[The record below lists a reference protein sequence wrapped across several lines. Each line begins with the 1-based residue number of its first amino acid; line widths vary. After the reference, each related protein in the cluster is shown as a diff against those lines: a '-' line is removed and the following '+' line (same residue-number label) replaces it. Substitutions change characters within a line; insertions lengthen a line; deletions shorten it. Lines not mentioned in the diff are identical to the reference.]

1 MSQLVERILVVDD
14 EDSVRTLLVQ
24 LLELRGFECE
34 QAEHAARA
42 RELLAEQ
49 EFALLLCDMNM
60 PGELGIDLIRFVC
73 ETYPNTASVMV
84 TAQDSHE
91 IAETALRVGAYGYVI
106 KPFELNEILI
116 NVTSALRR
124 RELEIEN
131 RNHREKLEE
140 EVALRTQDLRD
151 AVHSLEKAQVELK
164 TAQEETVV
172 RLAKAAEFRDNET
185 AQHIH
190 RMSQYCAILARSVGL
205 SEEECE
211 FIRLTSSMH
220 DVGKIGTPDQI
231 LLKRGK
237 LTDEEFEIMK
247 EHAEIGYRILVGSG
261 SKILEMAATIAW
273 THHERI
279 DGNGYPNGLMGDEI
293 PIEGRIATIADVFD
307 ALTSKRVYKPA
318 FSVEKA
324 LEIMSEGLGTQF
336 DQELFGLFRGALDEV
351 LEIKERFAD
360 L

>member
-1 MSQLVERILVVDD
+1 
-14 EDSVRTLLVQ
+14 
-24 LLELRGFECE
+24 
-34 QAEHAARA
+34 
-42 RELLAEQ
+42 
-49 EFALLLCDMNM
+49 
-60 PGELGIDLIRFVC
+60 
-73 ETYPNTASVMV
+73 
-84 TAQDSHE
+84 
-91 IAETALRVGAYGYVI
+91 
-106 KPFELNEILI
+106 
-116 NVTSALRR
+116 
-124 RELEIEN
+124 
-131 RNHREKLEE
+131 
-140 EVALRTQDLRD
+140 VAVRTQDLRD
-151 AVHSLEKAQVELK
+151 AVHSLEKTQVELK

-190 RMSQYCAILARSVGL
+190 RMSQYCAIIARKTGL
-205 SEEECE
+205 SVEECE

-237 LTDEEFEIMK
+237 LTNEEFEIMK

-261 SKILEMAATIAW
+261 SKILDMAASIAW

-324 LEIMSEGLGTQF
+324 LEIMIEGLGTQF
-336 DQELFGLFRGALDEV
+336 DKEFFGLFQGAMDEV
-351 LEIKERFAD
+351 LEIKERFSD